1 MIMKWLVAVVVL
13 NGALFVLPLGRHC
26 YAADAGAILEAD
38 ANRIDADITQLQA
51 DQQKVR
57 ALVLPDRKAVAA
69 AQAKYDQD
77 AAPLLAQLKADE
89 ALWKTA
95 HEASR
100 KSIEAQRTSGEA
112 SIRAMEQK
120 LEQDRQL
127 ASRDKA
133 AAARIPQEEQQVKEA
148 REKLKADLK
157 ALEDKD
163 KADEDTAKQKLA
175 AERDAMKPPLQPDSD
190 ALKQAKQQLQQDSLW
205 ESKVDADRAALAA
218 DLQKLQ
224 ADKAAAAQ

>member
-1 MIMKWLVAVVVL
+1 MKWLVAVVVL

-57 ALVLPDRKAVAA
+57 TLVLPDRKAVAA